1 MGLSK
6 RLWFRVVNDILHDL
20 SAGVSPGAVL
30 ALWLVRAGAEKTLP
44 PDVFSTTMRTWSWI
58 LLLVVTGSVRL
69 NYRNLSV
76 SPEALRSKGRAALV
90 KHAVFVS
97 LFVASAVVAFTILQP

>member
-1 MGLSK
+1 M
-6 RLWFRVVNDILHDL
+6 
-20 SAGVSPGAVL
+20 
-30 ALWLVRAGAEKTLP
+30 RAGAEKTLP
-44 PDVFSTTMRTWSWI
+44 PEVFSTTMRTWSWI
-58 LLLVVTGSVRL
+58 LLILFAALVVLVVTGSVRL